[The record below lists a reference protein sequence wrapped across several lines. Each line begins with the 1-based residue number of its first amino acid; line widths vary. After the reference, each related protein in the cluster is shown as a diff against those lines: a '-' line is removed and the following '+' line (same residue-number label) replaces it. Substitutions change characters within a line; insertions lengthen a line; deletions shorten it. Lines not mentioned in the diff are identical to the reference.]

1 SAPRL
6 GGSDLVF
13 STNGAT
19 PASGYSKAKRR
30 IDALLHPN
38 TPHWTLHDVRRSF
51 ASGAARIGIGLPVVE
66 KILGHT
72 GGSFRGV
79 VGIYQRF
86 DFADAKRQAL
96 EAWARHIDALVSGK
110 PASKVVRL
118 REKQR

>member
-1 SAPRL
+1 LKEIPRVA
-6 GGSDLVF
+6 GSDLVF

-19 PASGYSKAKRR
+19 AASGYSKAKRR
-30 IDALLHPN
+30 IDALLPPG
-38 TPHWTLHDVRRSF
+38 TPHWTLHDLHRSF
-51 ASGAARIGIGLPVVE
+51 ASGAARIGIDLPVVE

-96 EAWARHIDALVSGK
+96 EAWGGFVAALVEGK
-110 PASKVVRL
+110 PGKVL
-118 REKQR
+118 RMRGRK